1 MGNNLVKKSLQS
13 FTGTSDYFY
22 YLVLEI
28 VTQSLN
34 VDITTQSPE
43 RLIKNILESLKEVT
57 ILHSPG

>member
-1 MGNNLVKKSLQS
+1 MWNNLVKKSLQS